1 MSQIQIEV
9 VSVGAPQTIPTSN
22 GRSYQAIEIAY
33 KKDGKIEGKKI
44 MSFSNP
50 AVFKAVQNLTQGTIA
65 YVTTEKN
72 DKGYWQWEAVN
83 TDAASAASAPVQ
95 TQSSGST
102 AGNTKS
108 FSNYETKEERQQ
120 RQVMIVRQ
128 SSLSN
133 AVATLAVG
141 SKAVKPEDV
150 IAVAKQY
157 ETYVMGTGPA
167 SAQPATVSFDDLED
181 VPL

>member
-9 VSVGAPQTIPTSN
+9 LSVSAPQTVPTST
-22 GRSYQAIEIAY
+22 GRSYQTIEVAY
-33 KKDGKIEGKKI
+33 KKDGKIEGKKL

-50 AVFKAVQNLTQGTIA
+50 SVFKTAQSLNTGSIA

-72 DKGYWQWEAVN
+72 DKGYWQWESIS
-83 TDAASAASAPVQ
+83 TEASAPVHSAPAA
-95 TQSSGST
+95 TSNSNSSAGS
-102 AGNTKS
+102 TKS

-141 SKAVKPEDV
+141 AKAIKADDV
-150 IAVAKQY
+150 INLAKQY
-157 ETYVMGTGPA
+157 EAYVLSTES
-167 SAQPATVSFDDLED
+167 SALPSLNEMEDDI
-181 VPL
+181 PL